1 MEFGILMGD
10 QPVSTPASEHL
21 DLMLRKVEA
30 AQKAG
35 FTYLTIGQHYL
46 YDGFRWFQPV
56 PMLARLAAELDDH
69 VKIGTTVLVGPVQ
82 HPVALAEELATLDVI
97 TRGKLV
103 VGIGTGYLPHEYDVF
118 DKPFKQRYKL
128 LEELIEVMTKMWTQD
143 RVTHHGQ
150 FYDIDDRP
158 THVRPLQQPR
168 PPIWLG
174 AMKEMGVRRA
184 ARHGD
189 VWTITPQQTIAE
201 VESLI
206 GTYVGERVARDLPL
220 HKFPL
225 RRELQIGDSP
235 EGALDDFA
243 AVARSKYV
251 SYADQGMSLLDRER
265 VEQDF
270 LANLKDHVLLGTGEQ
285 VREQIRDIAAR
296 LPVGPLLVRPHW
308 PGMDAEQTEAY
319 LEKVGREVVEPLKD
333 LESVGFEGV
342 VAEVRA
348 QASAGA

>member
-10 QPVSTPASEHL
+10 QPVSTPPAEHF
-21 DLMLRKVEA
+21 DLLLRKVEA

-69 VKIGTTVLVGPVQ
+69 VRIGTTVLVGPLH
-82 HPVALAEELATLDVI
+82 HPVALAEDLATLDVI

-103 VGIGTGYLPHEYDVF
+103 VGIGTGYLPDEYDVF
-118 DKPFKQRYKL
+118 GKPFKQRYSL
-128 LEELIEVMTKMWTQD
+128 LEELIDVMTKLWTQD
-143 RVTHHGQ
+143 RVTHHGK
-150 FYDIDDRP
+150 FFDIEDRP
-158 THVRPLQQPR
+158 THLHPVQKPR

-189 VWTITPQQTIAE
+189 VWTITPQQTIDQ
-201 VESLI
+201 VEELI
-206 GTYVGERVARDLPL
+206 GAYVDERVKHDLPL
-220 HKFPL
+220 NKFPL
-225 RRELQIGDSP
+225 RRELQIGASYD
-235 EGALDDFA
+235 EAVNDFA
-243 AVARSKYV
+243 EVARVKYV
-251 SYADQGMSLLDRER
+251 SYADQGMQLLDRER
-265 VEQDF
+265 VEREF
-270 LANLKDHVLLGTGEQ
+270 VENVKDHVLLGTAEQ
-285 VREQIRDIAAR
+285 VRQEIRDIAGR
-296 LPVGPLLVRPHW
+296 LPIGPLLIRPHW

-333 LESVGFEGV
+333 LESIGFDQFQPT
-342 VAEVRA
+342 ALA
-348 QASAGA
+348 T